1 MMMLDADGASQ
12 INLTGL
18 KVFSM
23 IGKGGEIGM
32 IRNWISFLLIGFALC
47 LLSCGRSSDS
57 DQQVLSPAGKSFN
70 SNGEQIYFTGTSRR
84 RTPISSEERM
94 GMMGMMRGRDHLACV
109 DCHGSDGKG
118 GTVEMMMMS
127 FKAPDIRYK
136 VLASKEHIHQEAGE
150 AQTYEMDHPP
160 YTDETLKRAIA
171 AGLDPAGNPL
181 SQYMPRWKMS
191 DDDLNDLLAFL
202 KTIK

>member
-1 MMMLDADGASQ
+1 MRDADGASQ
-12 INLTGL
+12 INLTRL

-23 IGKGGEIGM
+23 MGTGGETKM
-32 IRNWISFLLIGFALC
+32 IRYWLFFLLIGSASC
-47 LLSCGRSSDS
+47 LLSCGRSPDS
-57 DQQVLSPAGKSFN
+57 GQQVQSATEKSFN

-84 RTPISSEERM
+84 GTPISSEGRM
-94 GMMGMMRGRDHLACV
+94 GMMGMRRGRDHLACV

-127 FKAPDIRYK
+127 FKAPDIRYR
-136 VLASKEHIHQEAGE
+136 VLASKEHMHQEAEE
-150 AQTYEMDHPP
+150 AQTHEMEHPP

-181 SQYMPRWKMS
+181 NQYMPRWKIL